1 MPVDKQN
8 TLNTENYQ
16 RRFTRVFDY
25 IDKHLDEPLLLERLS
40 EVAHFSPFHFHRQFS
55 AYCGLPPGRY
65 IQLMRLKRASYRLA
79 FNPHEKV
86 IDIALD
92 AGFQHAE
99 SFSRAFKQLFEVT
112 PSEFRQQPVW
122 VDWHQRMPQPQHK
135 RRESMSV
142 EIYDFPVTKAAML
155 VHRGDPLSINETA
168 AQFIAWRKSTGLSPV
183 RSSQTFGVAPHDPGM
198 TSPGEFE
205 FRICGSVSAE
215 IAEDNAFGVVNTVIP
230 AGRCAV
236 LRHQGSHDALTALA
250 QGLYRDWLPV
260 SGEELRD
267 FPLFFHYHNFVH
279 EVAEHELV
287 TDIYLPL
294 K

>member
-250 QGLYRDWLPV
+250 QGLYRDWLPT